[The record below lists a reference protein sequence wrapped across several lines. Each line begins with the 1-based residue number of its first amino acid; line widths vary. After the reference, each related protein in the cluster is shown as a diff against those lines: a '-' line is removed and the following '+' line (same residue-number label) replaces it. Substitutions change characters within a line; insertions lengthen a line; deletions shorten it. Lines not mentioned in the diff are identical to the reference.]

1 MLLRR
6 YHNKTKEPEE
16 NKLSEQPTKG
26 DVKNVDTIGIDKL
39 TKADIGE
46 ILSQRG
52 IEFNPRDKKEDLYDL
67 MIGSD

>member
-6 YHNKTKEPEE
+6 YHNKIGELEE

-26 DVKNVDTIGIDKL
+26 DVKDVDTIGIDKL